1 MPRLLGKRLA
11 VAPRGNRVLRP
22 GVPIVISH
30 TINPC
35 LRRNKG
41 YLCSPSHPLT
51 PALFPSSFRGA
62 PLLVPMVWGILEC
75 LGNQGR
81 LGLPTVGGV
90 ERTGC
95 TRISDKG
102 NRDRGD
108 WWVGTGAGDQLGS

>member
-1 MPRLLGKRLA
+1 MPWIPGKRLGSGA
-11 VAPRGNRVLRP
+11 KGNRVLRP
-22 GVPIVISH
+22 GVPIVVSH

-51 PALFPSSFRGA
+51 PALVPSSFRGA
-62 PLLVPMVWGILEC
+62 PLLVPMLWGIVEC

-81 LGLPTVGGV
+81 LGLPTGGGV

-95 TRISDKG
+95 TRISDK
-102 NRDRGD
+102 RDRKRGL
-108 WWVGTGAGDQLGS
+108 VGGGPLGS